1 MEGPHNL
8 QTWTGFDAIPDKDQP
23 ETRVWPEHWEGE
35 MGAIFAMTSSM
46 VYSEQGFNLDAAR
59 WYRETM
65 HWRTYG
71 NAPYFD
77 LWLRS
82 VSTYF
87 SLSGV
92 ASRAELTEGY
102 LTPDYPQAGD
112 NTLVK
117 IIDSDALDL
126 AAQLRTQALTQAVPG
141 FGRPQPDGRYASP
154 AYQEGTA
161 VNNPLFAV
169 GDRVE
174 TLMQIGTGHTREY
187 PVYRGRTGVVA
198 ASYGIVAA
206 QFTGVAPNRTRV
218 FQPYYQPGYPDI
230 ASRASPIDGGHRQEF
245 YVPVYSIRFE
255 ARDLWG
261 DGYAEA
267 GVAVYVDMFEPYL
280 KRAAG

>member
-8 QTWTGFDAIPDKDQP
+8 QSWTGFDTIPDKDQP
-23 ETRVWPEHWEGE
+23 EAIVWPEPWEGE
-35 MGAIFAMTSSM
+35 MGAIYSMTSAV
-46 VYSEQGFNLDAAR
+46 VYAKQGFNLDAAR

-65 HWRTYG
+65 QWRTYG

-87 SLSGV
+87 ALSGI
-92 ASRAELTEGY
+92 ATRAELTEGY
-102 LTPDYPQAGD
+102 PTPDYPLPG
-112 NTLVK
+112 VK
-117 IIDSDALDL
+117 IIDNDSLDL
-126 AAQLRTQALTQAVPG
+126 AAQLRAQALAQAVPG
-141 FGRPQPDGRYASP
+141 FGKPQADGRYSSP
-154 AYQEGTA
+154 NYQEGTA
-161 VNNPLFAV
+161 VNNPLFAI

-174 TLMQIGTGHTREY
+174 TLMQVGTGHTREY
-187 PVYRGRTGVVA
+187 PVYRGRTGVVV
-198 ASYGIVAA
+198 ASYGIVEA
-206 QFTGVAPNRTRV
+206 QFKGTEPNRIRI

-230 ASRASPIDGGHRQEF
+230 ASRASPVDGGPRQEF
-245 YVPVYSIRFE
+245 FVPVYSIRFE

-261 DGYAEA
+261 DGYAEE

>member
-23 ETRVWPEHWEGE
+23 ETTVWPEPWEGE
-35 MGAIFAMTSSM
+35 MGAIFAMTTS
-46 VYSEQGFNLDAAR
+46 VFYPEKGFNLDAAR

-65 HWRTYG
+65 QWRTYG
-71 NAPYFD
+71 NTPYFD

-87 SLSGV
+87 SLSGLV
-92 ASRAELTEGY
+92 TRADLTEGY
-102 LTPDYPQAGD
+102 PPPDYPQPGTSTSVA
-112 NTLVK
+112 
-117 IIDSDALDL
+117 IIDKDSLDL
-126 AAQLRTQALTQAVPG
+126 AAQLRGQALTQAVPG
-141 FGRPQPDGRYASP
+141 FGKPQTDGRYSSP
-154 AYQEGTA
+154 SYQEGTA
-161 VNNPLFAV
+161 VNHPLFAI

-174 TLMQIGTGHTREY
+174 TLLQIGTGHTREY
-187 PVYRGRTGVVA
+187 PVYRGRPGVVV

-206 QFTGVAPNRTRV
+206 QFTGEGPSRIRV

-230 ASRASPIDGGHRQEF
+230 ASRASPVDGAPRQEF
-245 YVPVYSIRFE
+245 FVPVYSIRFE

-261 DGYAEA
+261 DGYAEE